1 MDAPAT
7 PVTRRLTVSSSPGLL
22 LFEDLHEASTQARPS
37 CPRVWFRACHQSPR
51 CTLEFL
57 LSSTYPPVPLKS
69 PRARIGAGPR
79 CAPAAGTDK
88 WVGGVSPGPHPQR
101 TSPPNLHSLTQ
112 HSSSMPGLCQ
122 VPWCLQH
129 GSDLPLTSKNPW
141 AGGQAGLETP
151 QS

>member
-1 MDAPAT
+1 MRQPPQSHGGSQCPLHPVCSYLKIYMKHRPRPDPLAPESGSG
-7 PVTRRLTVSSSPGLL
+7 PVI
-22 LFEDLHEASTQARPS
+22 
-37 CPRVWFRACHQSPR
+37 RVPAAP
-51 CTLEFL
+51 
-57 LSSTYPPVPLKS
+57 LSSCSPAHTPPVPLKS

-79 CAPAAGTDK
+79 CAPAAGTDE